1 MSLLGAAEIREL
13 AELLDLR
20 PAKSLGQNFVIDGNV
35 CQKIVRVAGVTADD
49 IALEIGPGLGSLTLA
64 LLEVTSSVIAVEIDQ
79 RLADRLPIT
88 VAEHK
93 DSDYKLTVINTDALA
108 LRTLP
113 VAPTVLVAN
122 LPYNVSVPVLL
133 HLLEILP
140 SLNTGVVMVQ
150 AEVADRLAAKPGTK
164 EYGIPSLKASWWAQ
178 VSGAGSVSR
187 SIFWPVPG
195 VDSKLVSFK
204 RHETPGDE
212 AMRKGVFQLVD
223 AAFAQRR
230 KMLRAALSGD
240 FFHGQVEGLA
250 SGGKSK
256 RRHQHQCAHVQRTH
270 DASCVNLAHQTRVLK
285 VNAIHN
291 THRAGG

>member
-13 AELLDLR
+13 AEQLDLR

-49 IALEIGPGLGSLTLA
+49 VALEIGPGLGSLTLA
-64 LLEVTSSVIAVEIDQ
+64 LLEVTSNVIAVEIDQ

-93 DSDYKLTVINTDALA
+93 DSSYKLTVINTDALA
-108 LRTLP
+108 LRELP

-204 RHETPGDE
+204 RHETPGD
-212 AMRKGVFQLVD
+212 AVMRKGVFQLID

-230 KMLRAALSGD
+230 KMLRAALSGIFGSSAKAEAVLIAAGID
-240 FFHGQVEGLA
+240 PTLRGESLLIDSFCAIYNA
-250 SGGKSK
+250 SQNVK
-256 RRHQHQCAHVQRTH
+256 
-270 DASCVNLAHQTRVLK
+270 
-285 VNAIHN
+285 
-291 THRAGG
+291 

>member
-93 DSDYKLTVINTDALA
+93 DSDYKLSVINTDALV
-108 LRTLP
+108 LRELP

-212 AMRKGVFQLVD
+212 VMRKGVFQLVD

-230 KMLRAALSGD
+230 KMLRAALSGIFGSSAKAEAVLIAAGID
-240 FFHGQVEGLA
+240 PTLRGESLLIDSFCAIYNA
-250 SGGKSK
+250 SQSVK
-256 RRHQHQCAHVQRTH
+256 
-270 DASCVNLAHQTRVLK
+270 
-285 VNAIHN
+285 
-291 THRAGG
+291 

>member
-64 LLEVTSSVIAVEIDQ
+64 LLEVTSNVIAVEIDN
-79 RLADRLPIT
+79 RLAERLPIT
-88 VAEHK
+88 VAEHR
-93 DSDYKLTVINTDALA
+93 DSDYQLTVINTDALA
-108 LRTLP
+108 LRELP

-223 AAFAQRR
+223 AACAQRR
-230 KMLRAALSGD
+230 KMLRAALSGIFGSSAKAEAVLIAAGID
-240 FFHGQVEGLA
+240 PTLRGESLLIDSFCAIYNA
-250 SGGKSK
+250 SQDVK
-256 RRHQHQCAHVQRTH
+256 
-270 DASCVNLAHQTRVLK
+270 
-285 VNAIHN
+285 
-291 THRAGG
+291 

>member
-93 DSDYKLTVINTDALA
+93 KDAYKLTVLNTDALA

-113 VAPTVLVAN
+113 VEPTVLVAN

-204 RHETPGDE
+204 RHETPGDDV
-212 AMRKGVFQLVD
+212 MRKGVFQLVD

-230 KMLRAALSGD
+230 KMLRAALSGIFGSSAKAEAVLIAAGID
-240 FFHGQVEGLA
+240 PTLRGESLLIDSFCAIYNA
-250 SGGKSK
+250 SQSVK
-256 RRHQHQCAHVQRTH
+256 
-270 DASCVNLAHQTRVLK
+270 
-285 VNAIHN
+285 
-291 THRAGG
+291 

>member
-93 DSDYKLTVINTDALA
+93 DSGYKLTVLNTDALA
-108 LRTLP
+108 LRELP

-204 RHETPGDE
+204 RHETPGDDV
-212 AMRKGVFQLVD
+212 MRKGVFQLVD

-230 KMLRAALSGD
+230 KMLRAALSGIFGSSAKAEAVLISAGID
-240 FFHGQVEGLA
+240 PTLRGESLLIDSFCAIYNA
-250 SGGKSK
+250 SQSVK
-256 RRHQHQCAHVQRTH
+256 
-270 DASCVNLAHQTRVLK
+270 
-285 VNAIHN
+285 
-291 THRAGG
+291 

>member
-64 LLEVTSSVIAVEIDQ
+64 LLEVTSNVIAVEIDQ

-88 VAEHK
+88 VADHE
-93 DSDYKLTVINTDALA
+93 DSGYKLTVINTDALA
-108 LRTLP
+108 LRELP

-204 RHETPGDE
+204 RHETPGDDV
-212 AMRKGVFQLVD
+212 MRRGVFQLVD

-230 KMLRAALSGD
+230 KMLRAALSGIFGSSAKAEAVLIAAGID
-240 FFHGQVEGLA
+240 PTLRGESLLIDSFCAIYNA
-250 SGGKSK
+250 SQNVK
-256 RRHQHQCAHVQRTH
+256 
-270 DASCVNLAHQTRVLK
+270 
-285 VNAIHN
+285 
-291 THRAGG
+291 

>member
-64 LLEVTSSVIAVEIDQ
+64 LLEVTSNVIAVEIDQ

-93 DSDYKLTVINTDALA
+93 SDSYQLTVINTDALA
-108 LRTLP
+108 LRELP

-164 EYGIPSLKASWWAQ
+164 EYGIPSLNASWWAQ
-178 VSGAGSVSR
+178 VTGAGSVSR

-204 RHETPGDE
+204 RHETPGDD

-230 KMLRAALSGD
+230 KMLRAALSGIFGSSAKAEAVLIAAGID
-240 FFHGQVEGLA
+240 PTLRGESLLIDSFCAIYNA
-250 SGGKSK
+250 SQSVK
-256 RRHQHQCAHVQRTH
+256 
-270 DASCVNLAHQTRVLK
+270 
-285 VNAIHN
+285 
-291 THRAGG
+291 

>member
-1 MSLLGAAEIREL
+1 MTLLGAAEIREL

-35 CQKIVRVAGVTADD
+35 CQKIVRVAGVTAED

-64 LLEVTSSVIAVEIDQ
+64 LLEVTPNVIAVEIDQ

-88 VAEHK
+88 VSDHK
-93 DSDYKLTVINTDALA
+93 SDSYNLTVVNTDALA
-108 LRTLP
+108 LRELP

-150 AEVADRLAAKPGTK
+150 AEVADRLAAKPGSK
-164 EYGIPSLKASWWAQ
+164 EYGIPSLKASWWAE

-195 VDSKLVSFK
+195 VDSKLVGFK
-204 RHETPGDE
+204 RRPTPGDE
-212 AMRKGVFQLVD
+212 AMRRGVFQLVD

-230 KMLRAALSGD
+230 KMLRAALSGIYGSSAKAEAVLISAGVD
-240 FFHGQVEGLA
+240 PTLRGESLLIDSFCAIYNA
-250 SGGKSK
+250 SQSVK
-256 RRHQHQCAHVQRTH
+256 
-270 DASCVNLAHQTRVLK
+270 
-285 VNAIHN
+285 
-291 THRAGG
+291 